1 MYAGLTGKEI
11 ISVDCN
17 SAFYIIQSTAHTVH
31 IILYVYR
38 RCTMENRYVW
48 HLRKSIPTRK
58 LAADNS
64 DWMETVRNCGHEICI
79 SFITLARGLR
89 ESVKK
94 TRREK

>member
-1 MYAGLTGKEI
+1 
-11 ISVDCN
+11 
-17 SAFYIIQSTAHTVH
+17 
-31 IILYVYR
+31 
-38 RCTMENRYVW
+38 MENRYVW

-58 LAADNS
+58 RAADNS

-79 SFITLARGLR
+79 SFITLARGLL